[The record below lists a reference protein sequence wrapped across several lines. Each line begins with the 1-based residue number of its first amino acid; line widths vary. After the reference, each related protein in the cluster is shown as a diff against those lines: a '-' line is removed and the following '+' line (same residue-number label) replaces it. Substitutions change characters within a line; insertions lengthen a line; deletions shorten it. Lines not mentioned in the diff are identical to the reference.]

1 MDAVASWD
9 GGKAD
14 ALRRALRM
22 TNEQFAEHL
31 GVAVRTV
38 AYWRKTPEMAP
49 LPATQEILDAALA
62 KASAQARAQFW
73 LLLDEGSDEPGNH
86 RQSSPWWKFAVFRLG
101 LAIPM

>member
-9 GGKAD
+9 AGRAD

-31 GVAVRTV
+31 GISVRTV
-38 AYWRKTPEMAP
+38 AYWRKKPEMIP

-62 KASAQARAQFW
+62 EASAQVKAQFW
-73 LLLDEGSDEPGNH
+73 LLLDEGPGEPAN
-86 RQSSPWWKFAVFRLG
+86 AVSRSG
-101 LAIPM
+101 LATAM